1 MTKKKRELLK
11 FREGDC
17 GLKIRKD
24 GQLEIVGIDE
34 SGGIINEKGMVNPV
48 LLFAAAWSRRDQT
61 VFQVLLDNFKE
72 SVREGFFGPEAKRDY
87 EKADKVKKEHD
98 ASLKEQTV
106 LLKEQNL
113 PPFLNPEKLEAPVL
127 DPDSK
132 PNVSSSL
139 GNEFET
145 HSDKPNVT
153 APSASAVGSSNTGD
167 VASGAV
173 TFEQPAP
180 LTAQGMVAKRDGL
193 LVNGM
198 VLDEKGVKNEDK

>member
-17 GLKIRKD
+17 GLKIRKN
-24 GQLEIVGIDE
+24 GQIEVAGVDE
-34 SGGIINEKGMVNPV
+34 KRGIIDEKGMVNPA
-48 LLFAAAWSRRDQT
+48 LLFASAWVRRDQK
-61 VFQVLLDNFKE
+61 VFQVLIDNFKE

-87 EKADKVKKEHD
+87 EKADKVKKEHE
-98 ASLKEQTV
+98 AS
-106 LLKEQNL
+106 LKEQNL
-113 PPFLNPEKLEAPVL
+113 PPFLNPEKLEEPVL

-132 PNVSSSL
+132 PTVSEPSL

-145 HSDKPNVT
+145 HSDVT
-153 APSASAVGSSNTGD
+153 APSTGDVGPSTSGD

-193 LVNGM
+193 LVNGII
-198 VLDEKGVKNEDK
+198 DEKGVENEDK

>member
-24 GQLEIVGIDE
+24 GQLEVVGIDE
-34 SGGIINEKGMVNPV
+34 AGGIIDEKGMVNPV
-48 LLFAAAWSRRDQT
+48 LLFAAAWSRRDQK
-61 VFQVLLDNFKE
+61 VFQVLIDNFKE
-72 SVREGFFGPEAKRDY
+72 SVREGYFGPDAKRDY
-87 EKADKVKKEHD
+87 EKADKAKKEHE
-98 ASLKEQTV
+98 AS
-106 LLKEQNL
+106 LKEQNL
-113 PPFLNPEKLEAPVL
+113 PPFLNPEKIKEPVL

-132 PNVSSSL
+132 PTVSTSEPSL

-145 HSDKPNVT
+145 HS
-153 APSASAVGSSNTGD
+153 D

-180 LTAQGMVAKRDGL
+180 LTDGGCGNADSDSGA
-193 LVNGM
+193 VTFEQPKPYDMNGM
-198 VLDEKGVKNEDK
+198 LKGRDS

>member
-24 GQLEIVGIDE
+24 GQLEVVGVDE
-34 SGGIINEKGMVNPV
+34 AGGIIDEKGMVNPA
-48 LLFAAAWSRRDQT
+48 LLFASAWARRDQK

-87 EKADKVKKEHD
+87 EKADKVKKEHE
-98 ASLKEQTV
+98 ASLKA
-106 LLKEQNL
+106 QN
-113 PPFLNPEKLEAPVL
+113 PPAPFLNPEKIEEPVL

-132 PNVSSSL
+132 P
-139 GNEFET
+139 T
-145 HSDKPNVT
+145 VT
-153 APSASAVGSSNTGD
+153 VPSTEAVGPSSVGE

-180 LTAQGMVAKRDGL
+180 LTDGGCGNADSDSGA
-193 LVNGM
+193 VTFEQPKPYDINGM
-198 VLDEKGVKNEDK
+198 LKGRDS